1 MGRAQACKMKT
12 GIALALIIAAV
23 TASSIEHE
31 TANLEEATD
40 LLQEKVLATAKV
52 GASAKVAA
60 KVAAK
65 MGAQV
70 KARATVMIANKEVD
84 AAAVSM
90 AKAQMHKV
98 IHKLG
103 QKHPHFIGEAAGVEN
118 LLDELNSKVNPD
130 CVNGIHKTSK
140 KSCLKHGFTKLK
152 KVLDK
157 VDALELELKAEMND
171 AIKGR
176 RKKEAE
182 CKSTISANDRAIAK
196 MQNENAVHRQDRK
209 QRFEKIDADLVMIAD
224 SKTKEGGSQKTSLQS
239 MMKGEVDDL
248 KKTYDDYWLNS
259 DDRALVRNILMQAM
273 WLVCT
278 GFRSFR
284 MHPFCVTLRQQPD
297 FAEPGKAAAV
307 VDLASPSETYR
318 KNSAATQRFSNTM
331 KSVWK
336 DQKAADAN
344 AVNRGDG
351 DIDMEKGFVNN
362 RAPWGV
368 APDGTPAKPKEEQE
382 LTKDQMRSR
391 LSFLI
396 ETSNAPSRVA
406 TPIVDFI
413 NALQTNDGELTQKS
427 KSLVDTIVAMDR
439 EEGEA
444 QAKEDE
450 EWYQMTIAGQGETND
465 YAKAMEARR
474 VEQEQGAARI
484 QGHQGKIERIN
495 GQIETNEV
503 EIKNIGA
510 ASRLKTKEC
519 DIDYIEFDTIIEMAK
534 EELVNVQRLNS
545 LLRFLA
551 LGEEPNKCAKAGD
564 VMCSSAE
571 QGTCTWVTRGKDH
584 KGGVNKDEMFCA
596 CEYGFYGET
605 CELRTCP
612 GFGAVRYPASQPG
625 CCMDKGTCDSSKG
638 VCINCH
644 VHSYH
649 GPENKCEYV
658 RCPKAMSK
666 DEKVIRMTADDDA
679 TLECSGKG
687 SCNKHTGVC
696 TCNKDNDNWYGP
708 HCGYKKCPTS
718 DDQGKFVGLVD
729 GTSINSCNGRG
740 VCETKGD
747 KNGKCTCSNRFKGDA
762 CEHFKGDCAGAGT
775 FQPLTGRCL
784 CSSGRVG
791 GACVKNA
798 AGSPECHSC
807 QYKSCPK
814 NCFGGGQ
821 GVQPNGYCDRISG
834 KCVCN
839 SDETYNGKKCKS
851 ICRQQK
857 QMVDWSRSFDKW
869 GWSVCPTKWLL
880 TGLRTDGGG
889 DALYNIDLGQCEK
902 PCEGTGTDKSAIG
915 ITHCYHE
922 NWWKKFD
929 TKGGKFCRRNY
940 FVAGL
945 FRSHCNSLYCLE
957 MAKCCQVK
965 RSIWT
970 RCQWTPI
977 NQAAFQSG
985 RHTAEV
991 QGTKAFIAGFY
1002 RTKQHSLGG
1011 LTYFYQC
1018 EPHFYGAEQR

>member
-1 MGRAQACKMKT
+1 MGSIKGKMKT
-12 GIALALIIAAV
+12 FAVIALVAVAVAA
-23 TASSIEHE
+23 TSIPHE

-40 LLQEKVLATAKV
+40 LLQERVLAKV
-52 GASAKVAA
+52 GVSAKTATKA
-60 KVAAK
+60 KI
-65 MGAQV
+65 GAQV
-70 KARATVMIANKEVD
+70 KARATVMIGEHTVD

-98 IHKLG
+98 LHKLG
-103 QKHPHFIGEAAGVEN
+103 QKHPHFIAESAGVES

-157 VDALELELKAEMND
+157 VDALELELIAERD
-171 AIKGR
+171 GAIDGR

-182 CKSTISANDRAIAK
+182 CKSTITANDRAIAK
-196 MQNENAVHRQDRK
+196 MQSENAAREARRQGHFAMIDKLHDR
-209 QRFEKIDADLVMIAD
+209 IAD
-224 SKTKEGGSQKTSLQS
+224 SKTKEGGAQKTSLQS
-239 MMKGEVDDL
+239 MMKNEVDSL

-284 MHPFCVTLRQQPD
+284 MHPFCVTLRTQPD
-297 FAEPGKAAAV
+297 YAEPGKAAGE
-307 VDLASPSETYR
+307 VDLSSPSETYR
-318 KNSAATQRFSNTM
+318 KNSAATQRFSETM

-336 DQKAADAN
+336 EQKAADAN
-344 AVNRGDG
+344 AVNREDG
-351 DIDMEKGFVNN
+351 DVDMEKGFVNN

-368 APDGTPAKPKEEQE
+368 APDGTPAKPKEEE
-382 LTKDQMRSR
+382 MTKEQMKSR
-391 LSFLI
+391 LSFLL

-413 NALQTNDGELTQKS
+413 NALQLSDEEVTKKS
-427 KSLVDTIVAMDR
+427 KSLVDTIVAMDA

-450 EWYQMTIAGQGETND
+450 EWSQMATQGQSETND
-465 YAKAMEARR
+465 YSVSMEARR
-474 VEQEQGAARI
+474 VQQEKDSAEIARR
-484 QGHQGKIERIN
+484 HKAIEDIN
-495 GQIETNEV
+495 AEMNTNEV
-503 EIKNIGA
+503 EIRSVGDA
-510 ASRLKTKEC
+510 TVRKTKEC

-551 LGEEPNKCAKAGD
+551 LGEEPNKCSKAGD

-729 GTSINSCNGRG
+729 GTSINSCNGCG
-740 VCETKGD
+740 VCETDKQNRD

-784 CSSGRVG
+784 CASGRIG
-791 GACVKNA
+791 GQCVKNA
-798 AGSPECHSC
+798 EGSPECHTC

-814 NCFGGGQ
+814 NCFGGGA
-821 GVQPNGYCDRISG
+821 GVQPNGYCDRITG
-834 KCVCN
+834 KCVC
-839 SDETYNGKKCKS
+839 SKTATYNGKKCKS

-889 DALYNIDLGQCEK
+889 DALYNIDLAQCEK
-902 PCEGTGTDKSAIG
+902 PCEGPGTDKSVIG
-915 ITHCYHE
+915 VEKCYHE